1 MSYIL
6 SAYLMN
12 NIVYKVSVFHRVD
25 EYSRFIVNKAC
36 FRLAINM
43 RPSEQLY
50 KENGVCDQFQDIPN
64 NSDSLHSNSMMIREL
79 TQETHRSG
87 HVRN

>member
-6 SAYLMN
+6 SAYL
-12 NIVYKVSVFHRVD
+12 IVYKVSVFHRGD

-43 RPSEQLY
+43 RRSEQLY
-50 KENGVCDQFQDIPN
+50 KEKGVCDQFQDIPN
-64 NSDSLHSNSMMIREL
+64 NFNFLHSNSMTIREL
-79 TQETHRSG
+79 TQETQRSG